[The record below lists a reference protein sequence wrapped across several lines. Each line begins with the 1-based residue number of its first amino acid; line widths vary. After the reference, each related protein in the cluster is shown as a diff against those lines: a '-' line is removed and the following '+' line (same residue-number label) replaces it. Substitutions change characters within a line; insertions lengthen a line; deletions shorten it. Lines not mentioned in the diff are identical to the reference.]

1 MSAEPTAAAPA
12 REFRSSVPAA
22 RASLPN
28 VVRSEWTKLWSVRS
42 TWWSLLALIVV
53 TIGLS
58 TLISWGTSTS
68 ATDID
73 RSDFDPTE
81 TSLAGI
87 VFGQLVIAVLGAMT
101 ITSEYTTGG
110 LRTTLTA
117 VPQRLRVLGA
127 KLLVFLVVALAAGLI
142 VSFGSFLAGQL
153 FFASKH
159 VEASLGDDHVLRAV
173 VGGGLYIAA
182 SGLFAFALGA
192 LLRQTAA
199 AITVAIAGL
208 LVLPPLT
215 GLLPG
220 SIGDTVNKLFT
231 TNAGGQILSVVPND
245 DALGPWTGFLVFV
258 AWGVV
263 LLVIGGTLMQ
273 RRDA

>member
-1 MSAEPTAAAPA
+1 MSAQTTTPVAEH
-12 REFRSSVPAA
+12 RSTVPSA

-28 VVRSEWTKLWSVRS
+28 VMRSEWTKLWSVRS
-42 TWWSLLALIVV
+42 TWWSLIALVVV

-68 ATDID
+68 ESDI
-73 RSDFDPTE
+73 RASDFDPTSI
-81 TSLAGI
+81 SLTGI
-87 VFGQLVIAVLGAMT
+87 AFGQLVIAVLGAMT

-117 VPQRLRVLGA
+117 VPQRMRVLQA
-127 KLLVFLVVALAAGLI
+127 KLAVFLAVALVAGLI

-153 FFASKH
+153 FFAPKD
-159 VEASLGDDHVLRAV
+159 VEASLGDPGVLRAV
-173 VGGGLYIAA
+173 FGGGLYLAA
-182 SGLFAFALGA
+182 SGLFAFALGV

-220 SIGDTVNKLFT
+220 SVGDTVNKLFT
-231 TNAGGQILSVVPND
+231 TNAGAQIMNVVRD
-245 DALGPWTGFLVFV
+245 HDQLGPWPGFLVFV

-263 LLVIGGTLMQ
+263 LLAVGAAAMQ